1 MARQRIG
8 GLCLFVI
15 LTVFVVGFLMIFSG
29 NVFSLQRYTLLPE
42 EEQGSHYRKEH
53 GRMGVKHSGGEN
65 TAHMAPAHEGVK
77 HREKGPIVRSEA
89 TIPLVAEKRGRV
101 TEEERLKTF
110 APTPPRTTPL
120 KSGHMPSHAA
130 GKMPVEHPA
139 KAPHAAA
146 TAAGHEAPMMAE
158 HEEDHVVLPQIS
170 PIPGVTFVE
179 TMIRLMEHEL
189 KGRFLGWRP
198 NDLIIGRFTDNINN
212 FQLGVLEAMRFTTL
226 RLKDSLTRMGEADA
240 YDRDLEDA
248 LNLLMNKAT
257 EFWFPSAESSYS
269 EAIDHLKKFL
279 KKLKTGERRFYYRT
293 DNLLALIVSYSDLL
307 GNVNRTLIMDKHADG
322 RPVSWFETDD
332 YFYYA
337 KGVAHVMYEILK
349 VVRVGFKEQLVT
361 IDAVEIMDHILHELH
376 RAEKMDPWIVLD
388 SDLDGL
394 FANHRANLNAP
405 LSEATHLMSVMSRF

>member
-1 MARQRIG
+1 MTRWRTTKG
-8 GLCLFVI
+8 I
-15 LTVFVVGFLMIFSG
+15 LSIVLLIAFLISLAIFTK
-29 NVFSLQRYTLLPE
+29 NIFALQRYTLLPE
-42 EEQGSHYRKEH
+42 EGQGEFYQKMEGREHSKAGLGHGSAIHGAKDHHVPTKTHEQKP
-53 GRMGVKHSGGEN
+53 V
-65 TAHMAPAHEGVK
+65 
-77 HREKGPIVRSEA
+77 VRHEA
-89 TIPLVAEKRGRV
+89 TMPMIGEKRSSL
-101 TEEERLKTF
+101 TQQERLKTF
-110 APTPPRTTPL
+110 MPATPRTGIT
-120 KSGHMPSHAA
+120 KEGH
-130 GKMPVEHPA
+130 KTEVRHPA
-139 KAPHAAA
+139 KAAHV
-146 TAAGHEAPMMAE
+146 APTGIEHGAEGIVE
-158 HEEDHVVLPQIS
+158 HEEDHVVLPKIS

-179 TMIRLMEHEL
+179 TMIKLMEHEL

-198 NDLIIGRFTDNINN
+198 NDLIIGRFTDNVNN

-240 YDRDLEDA
+240 YDRDLENA

-269 EAIDHLKKFL
+269 EAVDHLKKFL

-349 VVRVGFKEQLVT
+349 VVRVGFKDQLVT

-405 LSEATHLMSVMSRF
+405 LSEVTHLMSVMSRF